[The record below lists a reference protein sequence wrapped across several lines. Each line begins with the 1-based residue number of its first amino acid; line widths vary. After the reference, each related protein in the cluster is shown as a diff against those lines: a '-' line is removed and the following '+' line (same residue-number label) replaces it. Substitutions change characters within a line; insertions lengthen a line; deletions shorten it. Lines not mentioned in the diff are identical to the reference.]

1 MGIVAWASAGAQSR
15 MHRMRKCEC
24 TTRVAPVGVGGDDR
38 AKASELIHDL
48 RNALGLII
56 NYTALVAT
64 ELEDRPEVA
73 EDVAEIRAAGR
84 RAVELAGELSAL
96 IATTEA

>member
-1 MGIVAWASAGAQSR
+1 MES
-15 MHRMRKCEC
+15 
-24 TTRVAPVGVGGDDR
+24 GGSDHL
-38 AKASELIHDL
+38 KAHEIIHDL

-64 ELEDRPEVA
+64 ELSDRADVA

-84 RAVELAGELSAL
+84 QAAELVAQLSAL
-96 IATTEA
+96 LASKEG